1 MTSKNVVVNFS
12 SLNLGLHAI
21 LKKIKGRER
30 EREQERK
37 ERKEREKRGGK
48 EGSNF
53 IALLNILLPWPQ
65 RSCMGEKEDQRQR
78 SSLKVDSA
86 GKKC

>member
-65 RSCMGEKEDQRQR
+65 REA
-78 SSLKVDSA
+78 VWV
-86 GKKC
+86 KKKTKDKGLP